1 MLPFGYN
8 REMITFKHL
17 FSMMLRYKRPLI
29 WGNVIAIAATL
40 VSIPIPLLIPLLVD
54 EVLLEKKGWIVETI
68 DHFGS
73 VGEPLLYIGIVLAVT
88 IFLRF
93 LFFILSVV
101 SQRYFITLSQE
112 LSFSLRVRA
121 LEHLKYV

>member
-1 MLPFGYN
+1 
-8 REMITFKHL
+8 MITFKHL
-17 FSMMLRYKRPLI
+17 FSMMLRYKRSLI
-29 WGNVIAIAATL
+29 WGNIVAIAATL

-68 DHFGS
+68 DRFGTIT
-73 VGEPLLYIGIVLAVT
+73 EPMIYIAIVLAVT

-101 SQRYFITLSQE
+101 SQRYFITLS
-112 LSFSLRVRA
+112 
-121 LEHLKYV
+121 LKNSPFLCV